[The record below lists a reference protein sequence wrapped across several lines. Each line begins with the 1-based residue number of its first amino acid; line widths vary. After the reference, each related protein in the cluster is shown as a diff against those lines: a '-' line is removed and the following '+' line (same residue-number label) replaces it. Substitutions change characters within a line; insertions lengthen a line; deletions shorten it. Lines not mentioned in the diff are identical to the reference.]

1 MKNRKMQG
9 FTLIEL
15 LIVIAIIGILA
26 AVLIPQLLGARI
38 AANKRSIQT
47 HSSTV
52 YKAALAIIGENTAL
66 SSGNVISNSDLATR
80 CQTQGSGTS
89 LITVTGLGAGSYR
102 YGWNALPSGVNNL
115 NCYIRSNSRN
125 DFFVVVGGN
134 PGDSTSWYSLNGQN
148 PVSTDPNPTAVP

>member
-52 YKAALAIIGENTAL
+52 YKAGLAIIGENTA
-66 SSGNVISNSDLATR
+66 ISAGIVQPQLEARCEAAGATS
-80 CQTQGSGTS
+80 Q
-89 LITVTGLGAGSYR
+89 ITINTVDYK
-102 YGWNALPSGVNNL
+102 YGWNALPSGVGGL
-115 NCYIRSNSRN
+115 NCLVSANGSN
-125 DFFVVVGGN
+125 DFIVSVEGQ
-134 PGDSTSWYSLNGQN
+134 PGDGTTVWVSVNGQN
-148 PVSTDPNPTAVP
+148 PVKK